1 MDLFVIKQILRLVGI
16 TDLVVRFDDPNRQII
31 ATFTK
36 DSQGHTEF
44 IKFTD
49 IEKLFTEQPFQAHTA
64 PLIEETTPGGEL

>member
-1 MDLFVIKQILRLVGI
+1 MDLAVIKQLLRLMGI
-16 TDLVVRFDDPNRQII
+16 TDLAVRFDDPNRQIV

-49 IEKLFTEQPFQAHTA
+49 IEKLFTEGSIQAHTHSQIDVPSKSA
-64 PLIEETTPGGEL
+64 P